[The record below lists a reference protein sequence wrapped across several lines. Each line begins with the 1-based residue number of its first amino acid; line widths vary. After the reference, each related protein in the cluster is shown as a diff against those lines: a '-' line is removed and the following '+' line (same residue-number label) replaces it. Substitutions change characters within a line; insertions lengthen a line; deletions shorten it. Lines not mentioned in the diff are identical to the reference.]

1 MFDKN
6 NLKKNDLKFIKYNA
20 IAIYKYLHPQSNP
33 ILWNWGAHNFEI
45 TIFKGMAALRFVVN
59 GFKHKGKV
67 YVCYDEG
74 SDLYEINLT
83 DEKDKIIQTK
93 EQIFCDQLTDTI
105 DEMVETDNDKSE
117 KYINKVNKYLND
129 SFCKN

>member
-6 NLKKNDLKFIKYNA
+6 NLTKNDLEFIKYNA
-20 IAIYKYLHPQSNP
+20 VAIYK
-33 ILWNWGAHNFEI
+33 
-45 TIFKGMAALRFVVN
+45 
-59 GFKHKGKV
+59 
-67 YVCYDEG
+67 
-74 SDLYEINLT
+74 LT
-83 DEKDKIIQTK
+83 DEKDEIIQTK

-117 KYINKVNKYLND
+117 EYINKINKYLNN